1 MAINSKQS
9 GLEESESSKPRITE
23 LAKEAGVSPST
34 ISKVINGR
42 SGVSEETRRRVE
54 KVLAK
59 SGRDYSLV
67 STKISPTVELL
78 VDYVANNGTIEM
90 ITYAS
95 RWAQREGLALTV
107 AQTDNGKK
115 RDECLRGIVDRNP
128 LGVISQMSDLEEKDK
143 EFLRMRNIPLVII
156 DPVSIGN
163 GNDHTISIDNW
174 TGSYELTRHLISLG
188 HKRIGVITGPL
199 NVQSGV
205 ARFAGY
211 SAAME
216 QAGLRVDKDLVK
228 EGDYL
233 PELGYKM
240 ACDLLDL
247 PKGKRPSAIFACN
260 DITAVNVY
268 RAARER
274 GIKLGT
280 ELSVAGF
287 DDVYPAQYLMPS
299 LTTVNQPFDI
309 MAKNAVS
316 MILAI
321 REGKQIENQ
330 LVLPAHVVIRDSTQ
344 PVIDL

>member
-1 MAINSKQS
+1 
-9 GLEESESSKPRITE
+9 
-23 LAKEAGVSPST
+23 
-34 ISKVINGR
+34 
-42 SGVSEETRRRVE
+42 
-54 KVLAK
+54 
-59 SGRDYSLV
+59 
-67 STKISPTVELL
+67 
-78 VDYVANNGTIEM
+78 M

-128 LGVISQMSDLEEKDK
+128 LGVISQMSDLTQKDK
-143 EFLRMRNIPLVII
+143 EFLRMRNIPLIII
-156 DPVSIGN
+156 DPVSLSN
-163 GNDHTISIDNW
+163 GEDHTISIDNW
-174 TGSYELTRHLISLG
+174 TGAYELTKHLINLG

-199 NVQSGV
+199 NVQTGV

-211 SAAME
+211 NAAME
-216 QAGLRVDKDLVK
+216 QSGLTIDKDLVK

-233 PELGYKM
+233 PERGYEM
-240 ACDLLDL
+240 ACKILDL
-247 PKGKRPSAIFACN
+247 PEEKRPTAIFACN

-274 GIKLGT
+274 GIKLGS

-299 LTTVNQPFDI
+299 LTTVNQPFDSI
-309 MAKNAVS
+309 AKNAIR
-316 MILAI
+316 MILEI
-321 REGKQIENQ
+321 REGKEIENQ

-344 PVIDL
+344 TVVD